1 VTAPDEVTRLYVSL
15 GRVTRAL
22 RRASSGSPVGHGA
35 LSALATLVTEGPM
48 RLGRLAVIEGVSP
61 PSMTRIVATL
71 ESQRHLRRTADPADG
86 RAFLVEATASGRRLV
101 VTGREA
107 RIASLSQR
115 LSALPEADRQ
125 RLLDALPALEAL
137 AGTDDPATSS

>member
-1 VTAPDEVTRLYVSL
+1 VTAPDEATRLYVSL

-35 LSALATLVTEGPM
+35 LSALATLVADGPM
-48 RLGRLAVIEGVSP
+48 RLGELAIVEGVSP

-71 ESQRHLRRTADPADG
+71 ESQGHLRRAPDPADG

-107 RIASLSQR
+107 RITSLSKR
-115 LSALPEADRQ
+115 LATLPVDDRQ

-137 AGTDDPATSS
+137 SGPDGSPTA

>member
-1 VTAPDEVTRLYVSL
+1 MTAPDDATRLYVSL

-22 RRASSGSPVGHGA
+22 RRAAAGSPVGHGA

-48 RLGRLAVIEGVSP
+48 RLGELAVIEGVSP

-71 ESQRHLRRTADPADG
+71 ESQGHLRRTSDPADG
-86 RAFLVEATASGRRLV
+86 RASLVEATSSGRRLV
-101 VTGREA
+101 ITGREA
-107 RIASLSQR
+107 RITSLSQR
-115 LSALPEADRQ
+115 LTALPDDQRK

-137 AGTDDPATSS
+137 SAQDGPGAT

>member
-1 VTAPDEVTRLYVSL
+1 MTSPDDATRLYVSL

-22 RRASSGSPVGHGA
+22 RRAAAGSPVGHGA
-35 LSALATLVTEGPM
+35 LSALATLVTDGPM
-48 RLGRLAVIEGVSP
+48 RLGALAVIEGVSP

-71 ESQRHLRRTADPADG
+71 EAQGHLRRTADPADG
-86 RAFLVEATASGRRLV
+86 RAFLVEATPSGRRLV

-107 RIASLSQR
+107 RIRSLGER
-115 LSALPEADRQ
+115 LAALPEGERR

-137 AGTDDPATSS
+137 SGPEERPTP